1 MSNHKATYQQQET
14 VSINRAK
21 LIEISQ
27 DYEYNKTDYR
37 VFLLLLTQL
46 NGFASQDNPKAKDP
60 LNYKLLDIEQMS
72 EHLAISKKDVKKTL
86 KKLYVDGLIEIGSND
101 TIRDG
106 YRFTF

>member
-37 VFLLLLTQL
+37 VF
-46 NGFASQDNPKAKDP
+46 
-60 LNYKLLDIEQMS
+60 Y
-72 EHLAISKKDVKKTL
+72 
-86 KKLYVDGLIEIGSND
+86 Y
-101 TIRDG
+101 
-106 YRFTF
+106 Y

>member
-1 MSNHKATYQQQET
+1 MANHKATYQQQET
-14 VSINRAK
+14 VSINRTK

-27 DYEYNKTDYR
+27 DYEYSKNDYR

-60 LNYKLLDIEQMS
+60 LNFKLLDIEQMS
-72 EHLAISKKDVKKTL
+72 DHLALSKKDVKKSL
-86 KKLYVDGLIEIGSND
+86 KKFYKDGLLEKGSND

>member
-14 VSINRAK
+14 VSINRNK

-27 DYEYNKTDYR
+27 DYEYNKNDYR

-46 NGFASQDNPKAKDP
+46 NGFNNDNNKTKDP
-60 LNYKLLDIEQMS
+60 LNFKLLDIEQMAD
-72 EHLAISKKDVKKTL
+72 HLALSKKDVKKSI
-86 KKLYVDGLIEIGSND
+86 KKLYNDGLLEKGTND